1 MNLDQL
7 MDIVASV
14 SGQSKDKIMGKDR
27 YRKLVLPRYIFSYV
41 ARVKLKETFM
51 DIAHY
56 LDAHHSTI
64 IYSVDKIASYIEIG
78 DELTIELYQ
87 GVKEAVAKYTNEP
100 IRVMLTFD
108 DESRVNE
115 AILDIVNKWECRAEK
130 L

>member
-14 SGQSKDKIMGKDR
+14 SGQSKEKIMGKDR

-41 ARVKLKETFM
+41 ARTKVKATFM
-51 DIAHY
+51 DVADY

-64 IYSVDKIASYIEIG
+64 IYAVEKIGSYLEIG
-78 DELTIELYQ
+78 DELTTELYNS
-87 GVKEAVAKYTNEP
+87 VKEAVAKYTNEP
-100 IRVMLTFD
+100 TRVMLTFD
-108 DESRVNE
+108 DESIVNQV
-115 AILDIVNKWECRAEK
+115 IMDIVNKYECKVEK

>member
-1 MNLDQL
+1 

-14 SGQSKDKIMGKDR
+14 SGQSKEKIMGKDR

>member
-14 SGQSKDKIMGKDR
+14 SGQSKEKIMGKDR
-27 YRKLVLPRYIFSYV
+27 YRKLVLPRYIFSYF
-41 ARVKLKETFM
+41 ARVKMKETFM
-51 DIAHY
+51 DIADY

-64 IYSVDKIASYIEIG
+64 IYSVEKIASYIEIG
-78 DELTIELYQ
+78 DELTIELYNS
-87 GVKEAVAKYTNEP
+87 VKDAVAKYTNEP

-108 DESRVNE
+108 DETMVNQV
-115 AILDIVNKWECRAEK
+115 IMDIVNKYECKVEK

>member
-14 SGQSKDKIMGKDR
+14 SGQSKEKIMGKDR

-51 DIAHY
+51 DIADY

>member
-14 SGQSKDKIMGKDR
+14 SGQSKEKIMGKDR

>member
-14 SGQSKDKIMGKDR
+14 SGQSKEKIMGKDR
-27 YRKLVLPRYIFSYV
+27 YRKLVLPRYIFSYF
-41 ARVKLKETFM
+41 ARVKMKETFM
-51 DIAHY
+51 DIADY

-64 IYSVDKIASYIEIG
+64 IYSVEKIASYIEIG
-78 DELTIELYQ
+78 DELTIELYNS
-87 GVKEAVAKYTNEP
+87 VKEAVAKYTNEP

-108 DESRVNE
+108 DETMVNQV
-115 AILDIVNKWECRAEK
+115 IMDIVNKYECKVEK

>member
-14 SGQSKDKIMGKDR
+14 SGQSKEKIMGKDR

-51 DIAHY
+51 DIADY
-56 LDAHHSTI
+56 LNAHHSTI

>member
-1 MNLDQL
+1 

-51 DIAHY
+51 DIAYY

>member
-7 MDIVASV
+7 MDIVASC
-14 SGQSKDKIMGKDR
+14 SGQTKEKIMGKDR

-56 LDAHHSTI
+56 LDAHHSTV
-64 IYSVDKIASYIEIG
+64 IYSVDKIASYLEVG
-78 DELTIELYQ
+78 DELTIELYNS
-87 GVKEAVAKYTNEP
+87 VKEAVAKYTNEP

-108 DESRVNE
+108 DETMVNQV
-115 AILDIVNKWECRAEK
+115 IMDIVNKYECRVEK

>member
-51 DIAHY
+51 DIADY

>member
-14 SGQSKDKIMGKDR
+14 SGQSKEKIMGKDR

-51 DIAHY
+51 DIAYY

>member
-1 MNLDQL
+1 MTLDQL

-14 SGQSKDKIMGKDR
+14 SGQTKEKIMGKDR
-27 YRKLVLPRYIFSYV
+27 YRKLVLPRYMFSYF
-41 ARVKLKETFM
+41 ARTKMKETFM
-51 DIAHY
+51 DIATY

-78 DELTIELYQ
+78 DELTMELYQ

>member
-14 SGQSKDKIMGKDR
+14 SGQSKRKIMGKDR
-27 YRKLVLPRYIFSYV
+27 YRKLVLPRYIFSYF
-41 ARVKLKETFM
+41 ARVKMKATFM
-51 DIAHY
+51 DIADY

-78 DELTIELYQ
+78 DELTIELYNS
-87 GVKEAVAKYTNEP
+87 VKEAVAKYTNEP

>member
-51 DIAHY
+51 DIAYY

>member
-7 MDIVASV
+7 MDIVASC
-14 SGQSKDKIMGKDR
+14 SGQTKEKITGKDR

-56 LDAHHSTI
+56 LDAHHSTV
-64 IYSVDKIASYIEIG
+64 IYSVDKIASYLEVG
-78 DELTIELYQ
+78 DELTIELYNS
-87 GVKEAVAKYTNEP
+87 VKEAVAKYTNEP

-108 DESRVNE
+108 DETMVNQV
-115 AILDIVNKWECRAEK
+115 IMDIVNKYECRVEK

>member
-7 MDIVASV
+7 MDIVASC
-14 SGQSKDKIMGKDR
+14 SGQTKEKIMGKDR

-41 ARVKLKETFM
+41 ARTKMKETFM

-56 LDAHHSTI
+56 LDSHHSTI

-78 DELTIELYQ
+78 DELTVELYNS
-87 GVKEAVAKYTNEP
+87 VKEAVSKYTNEP

-108 DESRVNE
+108 DETMVNQV
-115 AILDIVNKWECRAEK
+115 IMDIVNKYECRVEK

>member
-14 SGQSKDKIMGKDR
+14 SGQSKEKIMGKDR

-41 ARVKLKETFM
+41 ARVKLKETFI

-78 DELTIELYQ
+78 DELTIELYK

>member
-14 SGQSKDKIMGKDR
+14 SGQSKEKIMGKDR

-41 ARVKLKETFM
+41 ARTKVKATFM
-51 DIAHY
+51 DVADY

-64 IYSVDKIASYIEIG
+64 IYAVEKIGSYLEIG
-78 DELTIELYQ
+78 DELTTELYNS
-87 GVKEAVAKYTNEP
+87 VKAAVAKYTNEP

-108 DESRVNE
+108 DETMVNQV
-115 AILDIVNKWECRAEK
+115 IMDIVNKYECKVEK

>member
-7 MDIVASV
+7 MDIVASC
-14 SGQSKDKIMGKDR
+14 SGQSKEKIMGKDR
-27 YRKLVLPRYIFSYV
+27 YRKLVLPRYVFSYF
-41 ARVKLKETFM
+41 ARVKMKETFM

-56 LDAHHSTI
+56 LDAHHSTV

-78 DELTIELYQ
+78 DELTIELYNS
-87 GVKEAVAKYTNEP
+87 VKEAVAKYTNEP

-108 DESRVNE
+108 DETMVNQV
-115 AILDIVNKWECRAEK
+115 IMDIVNKYECKVEK

>member
-14 SGQSKDKIMGKDR
+14 SGQSKEKIMGKDR

-41 ARVKLKETFM
+41 ARTKMKETFM
-51 DIAHY
+51 DIAKY

-64 IYSVDKIASYIEIG
+64 IYSVQKVTTYFEIG
-78 DELTIELYQ
+78 DELTIELYNS
-87 GVKEAVAKYTNEP
+87 VKEAVAKYTNEP